1 MAKKHEHTR
10 KANGYTYKSYR
21 KQVTYRGQA
30 FRAEAKSKA
39 DWEVRF
45 EAWKKGVDSSFLTT
59 DPKMTVEQLAQLF
72 VADAEASLRPKTI
85 EERKSKLKLYILPF
99 IGHLKLR
106 NVTSLDI
113 EAIYDN
119 AENKSV
125 STLEHVDKV
134 CNTMF
139 EWAIEN
145 QYVLTQNPISKGL
158 MKRARRIVASSR
170 ESITADDFGLGL
182 EDIDAIL
189 MESKGESYEIV
200 IHWQLVHGLR
210 IGEALGMMWD
220 DIDFSKN
227 TIHVYREVSDIA
239 RSTVKG
245 SKWADG
251 SGPIITPTK
260 TGSSRRE
267 VPLQEQTKA
276 LLEQT
281 PPEKRQGYVY
291 PTAKGTPV
299 LPRNYRR
306 TFNKLRVRLG
316 LDTMVTH
323 DLRKAFGSVL
333 LSQGVDIMTVSH
345 WMGHA
350 NPGITMKIYA
360 KVLPEAEKWHSNT
373 IGKALFK

>member
-1 MAKKHEHTR
+1 
-10 KANGYTYKSYR
+10 
-21 KQVTYRGQA
+21 
-30 FRAEAKSKA
+30 
-39 DWEVRF
+39 
-45 EAWKKGVDSSFLTT
+45 
-59 DPKMTVEQLAQLF
+59 
-72 VADAEASLRPKTI
+72 
-85 EERKSKLKLYILPF
+85 
-99 IGHLKLR
+99 
-106 NVTSLDI
+106 
-113 EAIYDN
+113 
-119 AENKSV
+119 
-125 STLEHVDKV
+125 
-134 CNTMF
+134 MF

-189 MESKGESYEIV
+189 MESKGESYEIA

-345 WMGHA
+345 
-350 NPGITMKIYA
+350 
-360 KVLPEAEKWHSNT
+360 
-373 IGKALFK
+373 